1 MSDNSCDESSKIV
14 TAESALRQELKNKNA
29 KLVFVLYTLSFMTL
43 ITIAS
48 ILIGIYCGVKTDMA
62 EKAAKAD
69 GEELHSIILSLEKN
83 IGDLEG
89 EKAALKE
96 DIERI
101 MSETDNPSKRRAQD
115 LERYIRDRYP
125 DVPAELAEIIAV
137 KTDRL
142 CADKDMPFV
151 LIVGL
156 MEVESRFNP
165 FAESTVG
172 ARGLLQVMPEYWMK
186 TLGVKSERDFHG
198 IEVGINAGIHVLQHY
213 IDKNNGNVTR
223 ALQNYNGT
231 KGNEFHEM
239 VYQMAG
245 RFAVYRVHLKNKKV
259 LEVANGQ
266 KERSKDSGVFSSN
279 QGDPKRKLNL
289 ASTAN

>member
-1 MSDNSCDESSKIV
+1 MSTDQKDPLK
-14 TAESALRQELKNKNA
+14 QELKSKNA
-29 KLVFVLYTLSFMTL
+29 KLVFVLYTLSFMAVLTV
-43 ITIAS
+43 AS
-48 ILIGIYCGVKTDMA
+48 IIGGAYYCHKANVAQQEA
-62 EKAAKAD
+62 EKD
-69 GEELHSIILSLEKN
+69 GQELNNVILSLEKN

-125 DVPAELAEIIAV
+125 DVPEELAEIIAV

-142 CADKDMPFV
+142 CAEKDIPFV

-165 FAESTVG
+165 FAESSVG

-186 TLGVKSERDFHG
+186 VLGINNERDFHG
-198 IEVGINAGIHVLQHY
+198 VEVGINAGIHVLQHY

-266 KERSKDSGVFSSN
+266 KERSKNLNLSGAN
-279 QGDPKRKLNL
+279 KGKEQHKLNL
-289 ASTAN
+289 ASKGS

>member
-1 MSDNSCDESSKIV
+1 MSTDQKDPLK
-14 TAESALRQELKNKNA
+14 QELKSKNA
-29 KLVFVLYTLSFMTL
+29 KLVFVLYTLSFMAVLTV
-43 ITIAS
+43 AS
-48 ILIGIYCGVKTDMA
+48 IIGGAYYCHKANVA
-62 EKAAKAD
+62 QQEVEKD
-69 GEELHSIILSLEKN
+69 SQELNNVILSLEKN

-125 DVPAELAEIIAV
+125 DVPEELAEIIAV

-142 CADKDMPFV
+142 CAEKDIPFV

-165 FAESTVG
+165 FAESSVG

-186 TLGVKSERDFHG
+186 VLGINNERDFHG
-198 IEVGINAGIHVLQHY
+198 VEVGINAGIHVLQHY

-266 KERSKDSGVFSSN
+266 KERSKNLNLSGAN
-279 QGDPKRKLNL
+279 KGKEQHKLNL
-289 ASTAN
+289 ASKGS

>member
-1 MSDNSCDESSKIV
+1 MSTDQKDPLK
-14 TAESALRQELKNKNA
+14 QELKSKNA
-29 KLVFVLYTLSFMTL
+29 KLVFVLYTLSFMAVL
-43 ITIAS
+43 TIAS
-48 ILIGIYCGVKTDMA
+48 IIGGAYYCHKANVA
-62 EKAAKAD
+62 QQEVEKD
-69 GEELHSIILSLEKN
+69 SQELNNVILSLEKN

-125 DVPAELAEIIAV
+125 DVPEELAEIIAV

-142 CADKDMPFV
+142 CAEKDIPFV

-165 FAESTVG
+165 FAESSVG

-186 TLGVKSERDFHG
+186 VLGINNERDFHG
-198 IEVGINAGIHVLQHY
+198 VEVGINAGIHVLQHY

-266 KERSKDSGVFSSN
+266 KERSKNLNLSGAN
-279 QGDPKRKLNL
+279 KGKEQHKLNL
-289 ASTAN
+289 ASKGS

>member
-1 MSDNSCDESSKIV
+1 MSTDRLPPDEEEVVCRQSM
-14 TAESALRQELKNKNA
+14 AEAAFETEKRRLKMKLSALLYCLPFLVLFIVIAVSVAVYNVHKFNALKQTVADDSTEINQ
-29 KLVFVLYTLSFMTL
+29 V
-43 ITIAS
+43 
-48 ILIGIYCGVKTDMA
+48 IL
-62 EKAAKAD
+62 E
-69 GEELHSIILSLEKN
+69 LEKQ

-89 EKAALKE
+89 EKSALKE

-125 DVPAELAEIIAV
+125 DVPEELAEIIAV

-142 CADKDMPFV
+142 CAEKDIPFV
-151 LIVGL
+151 LVVGL

-165 FAESTVG
+165 FAESSVG

-186 TLGVKSERDFHG
+186 VLGVKSERDFHG
-198 IEVGINAGIHVLQHY
+198 VEVGINAGIHVLQHY

-259 LEVANGQ
+259 LDISSAG
-266 KERSKDSGVFSSN
+266 KD
-279 QGDPKRKLNL
+279 QHKLDL
-289 ASTAN
+289 ASKGN